1 MWGVKYW
8 DGERTSTKVE
18 PIKGLLKRGVW
29 QFDCSDPKFTPQAAK
44 LDNGVTFTDLGAMQR
59 MIMQKREFLR
69 QRKAGME
76 YRATAEE

>member
-8 DGERTSTKVE
+8 NGERESNKVA

-29 QFDCSDPKFTPQAAK
+29 QFDCMDSKFTPQEHT
-44 LDNGVTFTDLGAMQR
+44 LDNGVTFTNLGAMQR
-59 MIMQKREFLR
+59 MIMQKREFLA

-76 YRATAEE
+76 YLKTAEE